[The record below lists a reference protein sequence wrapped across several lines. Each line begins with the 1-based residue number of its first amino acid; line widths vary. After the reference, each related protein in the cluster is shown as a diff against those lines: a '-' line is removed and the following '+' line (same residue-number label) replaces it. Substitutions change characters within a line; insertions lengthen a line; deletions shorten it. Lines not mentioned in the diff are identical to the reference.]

1 MRLGAYIHGETAS
14 GFRERIRQTKAATD
28 AAYDSAV
35 RILLQSIA
43 ADEQSAALVIATHN
57 EASVVSAV
65 STMEELGLQPDHPN
79 VHFAQI
85 LGMADHLTYALG
97 LGTKHTSTSARKITA
112 PTMATDEEDTG
123 SDKGRVSDSYNVAKL
138 LVYGDFDQV
147 LPWMLRRLQEN
158 QDVLGAAARERSLLW
173 RELRRRWFG

>member
-1 MRLGAYIHGETAS
+1 MRS
-14 GFRERIRQTKAATD
+14 
-28 AAYDSAV
+28 
-35 RILLQSIA
+35 LLTSIA
-43 ADEQSAALVIATHN
+43 DDEQSAAIVIATHN

-65 STMEELGLQPDHPN
+65 STMAELGLPPDHSS

-97 LGTKHTSTSARKITA
+97 LGTTTASTSGARGTSSSVLDSHN
-112 PTMATDEEDTG
+112 AT
-123 SDKGRVSDSYNVAKL
+123 KL

-173 RELRRRWFG
+173 CELRRRRFGFRFE

>member
-1 MRLGAYIHGETAS
+1 MA
-14 GFRERIRQTKAATD
+14 
-28 AAYDSAV
+28 
-35 RILLQSIA
+35 
-43 ADEQSAALVIATHN
+43 
-57 EASVVSAV
+57 
-65 STMEELGLQPDHPN
+65 PDHRN

-97 LGTKHTSTSARKITA
+97 LGTTSSSESAPRNTESSTA
-112 PTMATDEEDTG
+112 NGQKDRG
-123 SDKGRVSDSYNVAKL
+123 SSDNCGGVDVLDSHNVTKL

-173 RELRRRWFG
+173 RELWRRLFGFRFE

>member
-1 MRLGAYIHGETAS
+1 
-14 GFRERIRQTKAATD
+14 
-28 AAYDSAV
+28 V
-35 RILLQSIA
+35 RSLLTSIA
-43 ADEQSAALVIATHN
+43 GDEKSAAIVIATHN

-65 STMEELGLQPDHPN
+65 SMMKQLGLPPDHSG

-97 LGTKHTSTSARKITA
+97 LGTTAASSSSGRSTASSA
-112 PTMATDEEDTG
+112 PG
-123 SDKGRVSDSYNVAKL
+123 SHNVTKL

-173 RELRRRWFG
+173 RELRRRRFGFRFE

>member
-1 MRLGAYIHGETAS
+1 MESIGE
-14 GFRERIRQTKAATD
+14 
-28 AAYDSAV
+28 
-35 RILLQSIA
+35 
-43 ADEQSAALVIATHN
+43 DEQSAAVVIATHN

-65 STMEELGLQPDHPN
+65 SAMRELGVPPNHLN

-97 LGTKHTSTSARKITA
+97 LGTTASSESAPRNTQSSTVDGHK
-112 PTMATDEEDTG
+112 DCG
-123 SDKGRVSDSYNVAKL
+123 SGDNVGVDVLDSHNVTKL

-173 RELRRRWFG
+173 RELWRRRFGFRFE